1 MSSAGRGRGGGG
13 AGGTP
18 QSGAAGGTPLGVL
31 SAGRGRGGGGAGGTP
46 PPGAAGGT
54 PPAQPTQQLVG
65 EESVVIIGLVI
76 HATHDIAPYPE
87 GQTTPTPFMYWDSIA
102 PNAVYSE
109 KAVATALIKRLV
121 VVFMSSLIFSFRYLL
136 VLVYKNQ
143 RGHENN
149 KTPLYQCSCK
159 CLFLAS
165 TMSRFYLMCYLMF

>member
-1 MSSAGRGRGGGG
+1 
-13 AGGTP
+13 
-18 QSGAAGGTPLGVL
+18 LGVL

-121 VVFMSSLIFSFRYLL
+121 VVFMSSLFFLFGTFWSLFTKTRGDTKTTKHLFINAVANAYFWL
-136 VLVYKNQ
+136 Q
-143 RGHENN
+143 RC
-149 KTPLYQCSCK
+149 PV
-159 CLFLAS
+159 FI
-165 TMSRFYLMCYLMF
+165 